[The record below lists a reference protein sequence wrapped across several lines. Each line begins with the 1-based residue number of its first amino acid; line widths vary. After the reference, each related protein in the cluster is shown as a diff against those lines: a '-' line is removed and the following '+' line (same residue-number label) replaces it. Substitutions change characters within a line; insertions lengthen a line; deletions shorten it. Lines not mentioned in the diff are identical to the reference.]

1 MNELEQ
7 WQSGRRELKRNDRDA
22 EPRVLAPP
30 EAFDD
35 RRPNEAFRRRFH
47 PRHDPAQIGRASRA
61 LRGRLRSSCAGWQEK
76 PTSEEFYD
84 AIRATEPTPRQVDMI
99 RTWLQE
105 GEREELLEAWAE
117 GAYTWRELARA
128 IHRAGLEQ
136 TPRCADI
143 NTLVP

>member
-7 WQSGRRELKRNDRDA
+7 WQASRRKLKRTDRNA
-22 EPRVLAPP
+22 EPEVLGPP

-35 RRPNEAFRRRFH
+35 QRPDEAFRQRFH
-47 PRHDPAQIGRASRA
+47 PRHNPTQVGRASRA
-61 LRGRLRSSCAGWQEK
+61 VRGRLRSSCAGWQEK

-84 AIRATEPTPRQVDMI
+84 AIRAREPTTRQVDLI
-99 RTWLQE
+99 HTWLQE

-117 GAYTWRELARA
+117 GVYTWRELARA
-128 IHRAGLEQ
+128 IHRAGLER

-143 NTLVP
+143 NTLAP